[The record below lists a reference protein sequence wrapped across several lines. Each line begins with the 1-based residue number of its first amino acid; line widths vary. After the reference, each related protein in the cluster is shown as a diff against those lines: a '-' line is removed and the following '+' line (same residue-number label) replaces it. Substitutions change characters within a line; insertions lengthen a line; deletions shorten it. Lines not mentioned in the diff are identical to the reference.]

1 MRTKVILDVDT
12 GIDDALAIAFLLG
25 KKEVDVIGIT
35 TCFGNVTVE
44 TATENTLNLLH
55 LLGRDDVRVYPGA
68 RGPWNG
74 REWIIGE
81 HLHRI
86 HGYNGIGNVELE
98 KSPNEAEKTTAWQFM
113 VESARRY
120 GSELMLICVGPLTN
134 LANAIKL
141 DKEAIASCQRITLM
155 DGALT
160 VSGNISPYA
169 EANVYND
176 SDAAEYV
183 LSSGIDVNMI
193 GLDVT
198 LQTIVTDKEL
208 GFWQTLNTVKS
219 RKLFDIAAYY
229 YFNEFKEV
237 KGGALHDPL
246 AVEAAVNPD
255 IADDWLKINLTV
267 DQEGVTRGRI
277 HTTKELMSREHKNVN
292 YALNV
297 DADTFIRRFADT
309 VSEVLK

>member
-35 TCFGNVTVE
+35 TCFGNVTVQ

-55 LLGRDDVRVYPGA
+55 LLGRDDIKVYPGA
-68 RGPWNG
+68 DRPWSG

-86 HGYNGIGNVELE
+86 HGYNGIGNVELDR
-98 KSPNEAEKTTAWQFM
+98 SLNEAEKITAWQFM
-113 VESARRY
+113 AESARRY
-120 GSELMLICVGPLTN
+120 GDELMLICVGPLTN
-134 LANAIKL
+134 LANAIRL

-176 SDAAEYV
+176 SEAAEYV

-198 LQTIVTDKEL
+198 LQTIVTDREL
-208 GFWQTLNTVKS
+208 GF
-219 RKLFDIAAYY
+219 
-229 YFNEFKEV
+229 
-237 KGGALHDPL
+237 
-246 AVEAAVNPD
+246 
-255 IADDWLKINLTV
+255 
-267 DQEGVTRGRI
+267 
-277 HTTKELMSREHKNVN
+277 
-292 YALNV
+292 
-297 DADTFIRRFADT
+297 
-309 VSEVLK
+309 